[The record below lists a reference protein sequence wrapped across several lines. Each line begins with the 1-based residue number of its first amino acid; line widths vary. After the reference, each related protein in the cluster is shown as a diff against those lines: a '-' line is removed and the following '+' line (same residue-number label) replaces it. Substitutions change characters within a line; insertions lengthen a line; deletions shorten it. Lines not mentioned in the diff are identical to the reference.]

1 MATQVDE
8 LRRLTPEE
16 FRDVIGHFASGV
28 TVITAAH
35 DGEHKGTTASAVS
48 SLSLEPPMVL
58 ICLNKTSSTAIAVA
72 AAGRFAVNILGEDQ
86 AEEAMRFAKPA
97 RTGDKFAGVAV
108 DTGEH
113 GEPLLADALATLECN
128 VAEQVTGGTH
138 LVFLAEVERA
148 SARTGAPLA
157 YFRGQFGRLEL
168 AQDES
173 AFTDIRARVLSR
185 ELEVGQP
192 LGLDQLATRLGLLRG
207 PVYHALT
214 RLTGEGL
221 VNRDAQGA
229 FIVTPLT
236 LEAVRGG
243 LAGALCDRARRRRIG
258 GRRRSTTTGSPGCAG
273 SRTRRGRRP
282 PDEFRMDGWLPEL
295 QRFPRGDGGPGRQRA
310 AARRVPPRQ
319 RARDDPQPDAAAD
332 GGARARPRAGAD
344 RPRAHRRARRRVR
357 SCGPRRREPGDPAP
371 RRVRKRSRRALHGR
385 AGRDD
390 LARPRWVRRSTR
402 AQPARPRSH
411 PRAAGHGRRRRTA

>member
-1 MATQVDE
+1 MTTQVDE

-35 DGEHKGTTASAVS
+35 DGEYKGTTASAVS

-58 ICLNKTSSTAIAVA
+58 ICLNKTSSTATAVG

-97 RTGDKFAGVAV
+97 RAGDKFAGVAV

-113 GEPLLADALATLECN
+113 GEPLLADALSTLECN

-157 YFRGQFGRLEL
+157 YFRGKFGRLEL

-173 AFTDIRARVLSR
+173 AFADIRARVLSR

-221 VNRDAQGA
+221 VTRDARGA
-229 FIVTPLT
+229 FVVTPLT
-236 LEAVRGG
+236 LDAVRE
-243 LAGALCDRARRRRIG
+243 AWRARCAIELGVAALAVGQIGYDRLAELRRL
-258 GRRRSTTTGSPGCAG
+258 ADA
-273 SRTRRGRRP
+273 SRP
-282 PDEFRMDGWLPEL
+282 APADEFRMDGWLPSYSAFHEGMVAL
-295 QRFPRGDGGPGRQRA
+295 ADSAPLLDA
-310 AARRVPPRQ
+310 YRRVNAPAMILSMTQERMEELGLDRQ
-319 RARDDPQPDAAAD
+319 QAQTAHEHIVALVDAFEANDLEAASRAIQRHDEFASEVAVRFMDEQ
-332 GGARARPRAGAD
+332 GG
-344 RPRAHRRARRRVR
+344 
-357 SCGPRRREPGDPAP
+357 
-371 RRVRKRSRRALHGR
+371 
-385 AGRDD
+385 
-390 LARPRWVRRSTR
+390 TI
-402 AQPARPRSH
+402 
-411 PRAAGHGRRRRTA
+411 

>member
-1 MATQVDE
+1 MTTQVDE

-58 ICLNKTSSTAIAVA
+58 ICLNKTSSTATAVA

-97 RTGDKFAGVAV
+97 RGGDKFAGVAV

-173 AFTDIRARVLSR
+173 AFADIRARVLSR

-192 LGLDQLATRLGLLRG
+192 LGLDQLATHLGLLRG

-229 FIVTPLT
+229 FVVTPLT
-236 LEAVRGG
+236 IEAVKE
-243 LAGALCDRARRRRIG
+243 AWRARCAIELGVAALAVGELGPGPLADLRRL
-258 GRRRSTTTGSPGCAG
+258 ADAA
-273 SRTRRGRRP
+273 RP
-282 PDEFRMDGWLPEL
+282 APPEEFRMDSWLPTYSAFHEGMVAL
-295 QRFPRGDGGPGRQRA
+295 AGSAPLLDA
-310 AARRVPPRQ
+310 YRRVNAPAMILSLTQTRMEELGLD
-319 RARDDPQPDAAAD
+319 RDQADTAHEHILALVDAFEAADLDAASRAIQRHD
-332 GGARARPRAGAD
+332 EFASEVAVRFMGEQGG
-344 RPRAHRRARRRVR
+344 
-357 SCGPRRREPGDPAP
+357 
-371 RRVRKRSRRALHGR
+371 
-385 AGRDD
+385 
-390 LARPRWVRRSTR
+390 TI
-402 AQPARPRSH
+402 
-411 PRAAGHGRRRRTA
+411 